1 MDKINLV
8 VTNIHETYKNKGF
21 ITVEA
26 DIDPNALNFF
36 NTLRIDVK
44 KGDLEVG
51 DKLELTV
58 KKVK

>member
-1 MDKINLV
+1 MDKINLT

-26 DIDPNALNFF
+26 DMNPNALNFF

-44 KGDLEVG
+44 KGEFEVG
-51 DKLELTV
+51 DKLELIIR
-58 KKVK
+58 KVR